1 MGTTALFA
9 SQQALTYPR
18 SQVPRGNA
26 IAREAVLRTPSAAPV
41 VAQDQSPALTLDNDP
56 AQAIARQF
64 DGIVYRSRVQQNAI
78 ALHLQQSAQKL
89 TQPGPDAVIE
99 QSVQQLGFNFFTES
113 RSEELV
119 LFRERTAEIAS
130 GIGGHGG
137 ETLIQASRRVAARF
151 EFSLS
156 ISSTTLNAFTQAA
169 GQGGADGAKELAR
182 LSDSLLA
189 KADNVINKIFSLLD
203 SFFKGDAS
211 VDDLQADINKLLED
225 FGNFT
230 FPGIPSPGAA
240 AAQGARTA
248 QRIQIEF
255 EFSFSL
261 TVESETVTTEVQQA
275 DPLVFDLDGDGIELT
290 SHTGGANFDIL
301 GNGQR
306 AQVAFVTGGD
316 AFLAIDRNGNGAIDD
331 GRELFGDQ
339 GGAANGFEALRALDA
354 NADGLVNA
362 LDPQFHALR
371 LFRDNGDGRT
381 GAGELI
387 SLADAGIAEID
398 LNYINA
404 NLAAS
409 GGNRIAQLGSF
420 TRTDGSRGVAA
431 DALLNF
437 TV

>member
-1 MGTTALFA
+1 MGATALFA
-9 SQQALTYPR
+9 SEQALSRLFPR
-18 SQVPRGNA
+18 SQVPLGNA
-26 IAREAVLRTPSAAPV
+26 IAHEAALRTPP
-41 VAQDQSPALTLDNDP
+41 SPSDPSPNPAVTLGGDR
-56 AQAIARQF
+56 AQAIGRQF
-64 DGIVYRSRVQQNAI
+64 DGIVYQSRVQQNAL

-89 TQPGPDAVIE
+89 TQSSPEAVIE
-99 QSVQQLGFNFFTES
+99 ESVQQLGFNFFTES
-113 RSEELV
+113 RTEELV
-119 LFRERTAEIAS
+119 LFRERTTEIAS

-169 GQGGADGAKELAR
+169 GHGGADGAAQLAR

-189 KADNVINKIFSLLD
+189 KADDVINKIFSLLD

-211 VDDLQADINKLLED
+211 VDDLQADINELLEG
-225 FGNFT
+225 FGDFT
-230 FPGIPSPGAA
+230 FPGIPSPGAT
-240 AAQGARTA
+240 AAQGARTS
-248 QRIQIEF
+248 QRLQMEF
-255 EFSFSL
+255 EFSLSIE
-261 TVESETVTTEVQQA
+261 TETVTTEVQQA

-290 SHTGGANFDIL
+290 SHTDGASFDIL

-316 AFLAIDRNGNGAIDD
+316 AFLALDKNGNGAIDD

-362 LDPQFHALR
+362 LDPQFQSLR

-398 LNYINA
+398 LNYINT
-404 NLAAS
+404 NLSAS
-409 GGNRIAQLGSF
+409 GGNRLAQLGSF
-420 TRTDGSRGVAA
+420 TRTNGSRGVAA